1 MPDNELPDEV
11 VRLLTDAAVG
21 GGEQPVH
28 QLFTVDDEGR
38 PHATLSSAR
47 QWCIGDGRLVCVL
60 VAGRTTRYLS
70 ERPQALLLVVGARHA
85 YSIHLTSNSIQD
97 VEDRRVTVVFD
108 ITDIESDTR
117 GVALTPML
125 FHATDELARR
135 ESISEHAAAIA
146 GQLAHRAC
154 TVSPTRGFSSLL

>member
-1 MPDNELPDEV
+1 MPDSELPDEV
-11 VRLLTDAAVG
+11 IRLLNDAAV

-28 QLFTVDDEGR
+28 QLLTVDDEGR

-47 QWCIGDGRLVCVL
+47 QWWIGDGRLVCVL

-70 ERPQALLLVVGARHA
+70 ERPQALLLVVGARQA
-85 YSIHLTSNSIQD
+85 YSIRLTGTSIQD
-97 VEDRRVTVVFD
+97 VEDRRVAVVFD
-108 ITDIESDTR
+108 IEDVASDSR

-135 ESISEHAAAIA
+135 ESIGEQAAATA
-146 GQLAHRAC
+146 TQLAQPSWSAQC
-154 TVSPTRGFSSLL
+154 